1 MVKKYRH
8 SELMWQ
14 KLAKIHFDGFIYHQ
28 ETEQLHYDK
37 NYING
42 IRSVSK
48 QFKNYIFMIL
58 THLLYRNC
66 IKTYEDG
73 LKENLPLENKHKL
86 WNFYIDHVIEIRKS
100 YRMKKET
107 IRNFMNETMERAF
120 QEAHDNRA
128 LCKAEQYIYW
138 VDTFL

>member
-28 ETEQLHYDK
+28 ETEQLRYDK

-48 QFKNYIFMIL
+48 QLKNIIL
-58 THLLYRNC
+58 
-66 IKTYEDG
+66 
-73 LKENLPLENKHKL
+73 
-86 WNFYIDHVIEIRKS
+86 
-100 YRMKKET
+100 
-107 IRNFMNETMERAF
+107 
-120 QEAHDNRA
+120 
-128 LCKAEQYIYW
+128 
-138 VDTFL
+138 